1 MRMVAFVRRLFIC
14 AVDCCLFKESMT
26 LLDYKLSQT
35 DTDSVR
41 DLTAHVGN
49 TPLLP
54 LQRLTGGLSPRV
66 RILAKAEWFNP
77 GGSVKDR
84 PALNIIRTA
93 LANRDLVPGKR
104 LLDSTSG
111 NMGISYATF
120 GAVLRIP
127 VTLTIPASASSERFA
142 ILRALGAELILTDPT
157 EGSDG
162 AILVA
167 RQLAAEKPDLYW
179 YANQYNNPANWEAH
193 YKSTGPEVFS
203 QTNGAV
209 THFVAGLGTSGTLI
223 GTGRYL
229 RERLPDV
236 NIIAF
241 QPDAAFHGLEGLKHM
256 PSAIKPAIYDP
267 SFADETLE
275 VRTEEAR
282 DMMSRIA
289 REEGLFVGI
298 SSGAA
303 TVAALRLAE
312 QLEEGTI
319 VTVFPDAGYKYLSDK
334 TLWEAPRPMGE
345 G

>member
-1 MRMVAFVRRLFIC
+1 
-14 AVDCCLFKESMT
+14 MT
-26 LLDYKLSQT
+26 LLDYKVYQSDL
-35 DTDSVR
+35 DSAA

-54 LQRLTGGLSPRV
+54 LRRV
-66 RILAKAEWFNP
+66 GRELPPLVKVFAKAEWFNP

-93 LANRDLVPGKR
+93 VANGDLGNGKR

-120 GAVLRIP
+120 GATLGIP
-127 VTLTIPASASSERFA
+127 VTLAVPASASSERIA
-142 ILRALGAELILTDPT
+142 ILRVLGAELILTDPT

-162 AILVA
+162 AILTA
-167 RQLAAEKPDLYW
+167 RQLAAEKPDVYW
-179 YANQYNNPANWEAH
+179 YANQYNNDANWQAH
-193 YKSTGPEVFS
+193 YHSTGPEILC
-203 QTNGAV
+203 QTNERV

-229 RERLPDV
+229 REQLPNV
-236 NIIAF
+236 KIIAF

-256 PSAIKPAIYDP
+256 PTAIKPGIYDA
-267 SFADETLE
+267 SFADETRE
-275 VRTEEAR
+275 VRTEDAH
-282 DMMSRIA
+282 DMVLRLA

-303 TVAALRLAE
+303 AVAALRLAE
-312 QLEEGTI
+312 ELDEGVV
-319 VTVFPDAGYKYLSDK
+319 VTLFPDAGYKYLSDK
-334 TLWEAPRPMGE
+334 SLWGTK
-345 G
+345 